1 MAIFNS
7 LTHSLTVVSPF
18 PPSFI
23 HALVH
28 SLALFLTL
36 SFSFFLSFTCFFSPI
51 LIHLFAFSF
60 TRSRALLFGLHLSLA
75 CFLPSSLFHSLSH
88 VLTQKLAHSLT
99 YSLICSLSY
108 FMLTC
113 LSYLCF
119 LLHGITFRS
128 LAGFLSP
135 LFTHLLDR
143 LLRTSPFTLSL
154 ARSLVC
160 CLPPF
165 LTRPFIHLLAHIP
178 ARLLPCSLP
187 SSLTNYHTSL
197 LRCFLFFL
205 PPLSTHSFVRLL
217 CS

>member
-88 VLTQKLAHSLT
+88 VLTQNWLIHSPTHSFVRFLTSCSLACPIFASSFTELLFAHSLAFFPL
-99 YSLICSLSY
+99 YSLTCSIACFVPPPLLS
-108 FMLTC
+108 
-113 LSYLCF
+113 
-119 LLHGITFRS
+119 HW
-128 LAGFLSP
+128 P
-135 LFTHLLDR
+135 VHLF
-143 LLRTSPFTLSL
+143 
-154 ARSLVC
+154 C

-165 LTRPFIHLLAHIP
+165 LTRPFIHLLAHIH

-187 SSLTNYHTSL
+187 SSLTSYHTSL
-197 LRCFLFFL
+197 LSCFLFFL